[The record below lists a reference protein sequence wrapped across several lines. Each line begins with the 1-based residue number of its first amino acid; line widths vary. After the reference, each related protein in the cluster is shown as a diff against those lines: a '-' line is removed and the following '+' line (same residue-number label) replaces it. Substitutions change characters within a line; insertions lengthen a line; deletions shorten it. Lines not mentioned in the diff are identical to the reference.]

1 MSNLTQL
8 IEYGQSYW
16 LDNLTRSMI
25 KSGELKKRITKEGLR
40 GQTSNP
46 AIFYKAISESTDYN
60 KQIEKLAKKGKSVF
74 EIYDALTIKD
84 VQDACDLFR
93 EIYNSSNG
101 VDGYVSLEV
110 SPYLAHNTEQT
121 LSEAKRLF
129 ALVDR
134 PNCYIKIPG
143 TPAGLATIEQALYE
157 GINVNVTLLFSIKAY
172 EDVALAYIN
181 ALERRLN
188 EEKSVDKV
196 TSVASFFLSRIDVL
210 TDQLLGHLINL
221 VKDFGNMPRPEHL
234 LGKTAIAS
242 AKLAY
247 QSFLKIFSGER
258 WKRLAAAGA
267 KVQRPLWASTSTKD
281 PLYLDTKYV
290 EPLIG
295 YNTVNTL
302 PEVTIA
308 AFDHHGKLEE
318 NAILKNVDEAY
329 QVISDLKKLEIDID
343 LVTTQLINEG
353 VQKFI
358 EPFDKLMKKLAQ
370 ERLRILEDK
379 VGTQKFFYE
388 KSESLI
394 KTALTSLNDK
404 QFTRRLFAK
413 DSYLWKDDSKVSAA
427 IKNRLGWLGVEDFM
441 NRVDEINNF
450 VKNVRADKYS
460 HAVLLGMGGS
470 SLCPEVAVQTFGV
483 KKGFLKLFV
492 LDNTSPEAVN
502 YVQSQINLSKTLFI
516 VASKSGSTI
525 ESTSFYKYF
534 YNLYEK
540 NKIENPGEHFIAITD
555 NKTSLEAEARNKNFR
570 YIFTNPEDYGGRY
583 SALSFFGLVPM
594 ALIGINIKEI
604 LNSAYHMKQ
613 SCGPFIPSDVN
624 PGESLGVFLGIN
636 QKLGRDK
643 STFVLSPSIKSF
655 GLWIEQL
662 IAESTGKEGRG
673 ILPVEGE
680 LLGSKE
686 QYGNDRVFVYM
697 FIKKEKDAA
706 TEKKLAALESA
717 GFPVVRITL
726 PDVYAL
732 GGEFLRWEIATATAC
747 AVMQVNPFDE
757 PNVSESKKNTND
769 LLAEWKQKGSFVEE
783 TLLVKSNELS
793 IFVDQPLQLNL
804 SGRNF
809 KEVLNKF
816 FKLIKPSDY
825 ISFLAYFLQ
834 TPERDKYLQQIRN
847 SLNKKYKSA
856 VTIGYG
862 PRYLHSTGQ
871 LHKGGPNSGV
881 YILLTSDSNLK
892 LTIPDSGYDFA
903 TLQRAQALG
912 DFRSLNN
919 KRRRVIRI
927 HITGDL
933 DKGLKDLNA
942 VL

>member
-1 MSNLTQL
+1 MSSLTKL
-8 IEYGQSYW
+8 IDYDQSYW

-46 AIFYKAISESTDYN
+46 AIFHKAISESEDYA
-60 KQIEKLAKKGKSVF
+60 KQIEKLTKDGKSIL
-74 EIYDALTIKD
+74 EIYDELTIKD

-93 EIYNSSNG
+93 IVYDESNG

-110 SPYLAHNTEQT
+110 SPYLAHD
-121 LSEAKRLF
+121 SEGTIREARRLF
-129 ALVDR
+129 AEVNR

-143 TPAGLATIEQALYE
+143 TAAGIPAVEQALYE
-157 GINVNVTLLFSIKAY
+157 GINVNVTLLFSIKSY
-172 EDVALAYIN
+172 EDVAHAYIN
-181 ALERRLN
+181 ALDRRLA
-188 EEKSVDKV
+188 EGKTIDRVA
-196 TSVASFFLSRIDVL
+196 SVASFFLSRIDVL
-210 TDQLLGHLINL
+210 TDQLLGHLINPA
-221 VKDFGNMPRPEHL
+221 KDFGDLPRPEHL

-242 AKLAY
+242 AKIAY
-247 QSFLKIFSGER
+247 QSSLKIFSGER
-258 WKRLAAAGA
+258 WEKLASAGA

-302 PEVTIA
+302 PEVAIA
-308 AFDHHGKLEE
+308 AFAHHGKLEE
-318 NAILKNVDEAY
+318 NTILKNVHESY
-329 QVISDLKKLEIDID
+329 QVLGDLKKLGIDID
-343 LVTTQLINEG
+343 LVTTQLTNEG

-379 VGTQKFFYE
+379 IGIQKFFYG
-388 KSESLI
+388 KSESSI
-394 KTALTSLNDK
+394 KAALSSLNDK

-413 DSYLWKDDSKVSAA
+413 DASIWKNDPKVSAA

-441 NRVDEINNF
+441 NRIDEINDL
-450 VKNVRADKYS
+450 VKNVLADKYS

-470 SLCPEVAVQTFGV
+470 SLCPEVALQTFGT
-483 KKGFLKLFV
+483 KKGYLKLYV

-502 YVQSQINLSKTLFI
+502 HIETQIDLTKTLFI

-534 YNLYEK
+534 YHLYKK

-555 NKTSLEAEARNKNFR
+555 NKTSLEEEARNKNFR
-570 YIFTNPEDYGGRY
+570 YVFTNPGDYGGRY

-594 ALIGINIKEI
+594 ALIGINIKQI
-604 LNSAYHMKQ
+604 LNSAYRMKQ
-613 SCGPFIPSDVN
+613 SCSPFIPSDVN
-624 PGESLGVFLGIN
+624 PGASLGVFLGIC

-643 STFVLSPSIKSF
+643 ATFVLSPSIKSF
-655 GLWIEQL
+655 GLWVEQL
-662 IAESTGKEGRG
+662 IAESTGKEGLG
-673 ILPVEGE
+673 IVPVEGE
-680 LLGSKE
+680 MLGSKE

-697 FIKKEKDAA
+697 FIKKERDAA
-706 TEKKLAALESA
+706 IEKKLAALESA
-717 GFPVVRITL
+717 GFPVVRIIL

-747 AVMQVNPFDE
+747 AITGVNPFDE
-757 PNVSESKKNTND
+757 PNVSESKKNTSD
-769 LLAEWKQKGSFVEE
+769 LLAEWKQKGSFAEE
-783 TLLVKSNELS
+783 VPLVKTGELS
-793 IFVDQPLQLNL
+793 IYADQSSQLKL
-804 SGRNF
+804 SGRNI
-809 KEVLNKF
+809 KDVLNKF
-816 FKLIKPSDY
+816 FKLIEPLDY

-834 TPERDKYLQQIRN
+834 TTERNKYLQQIRN
-847 SLNKKYKSA
+847 SLSKKHKSA
-856 VTIGYG
+856 TTVGYG

-871 LHKGGPNSGV
+871 LHKGGSNSGV

-892 LTIPDSGYDFA
+892 LPIPGSGYEFA

-919 KRRRVIRI
+919 KQRRVIRI
-927 HITGDL
+927 HVSGDL
-933 DKGLKDLNA
+933 DKGLKNLSA
-942 VL
+942 IL